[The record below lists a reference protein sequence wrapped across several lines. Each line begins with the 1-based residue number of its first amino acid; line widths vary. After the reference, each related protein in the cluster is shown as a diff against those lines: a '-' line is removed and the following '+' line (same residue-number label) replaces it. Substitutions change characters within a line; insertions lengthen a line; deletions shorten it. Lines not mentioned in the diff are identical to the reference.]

1 MVMSIRRKKHPHA
14 RRGFTVA
21 EMLTV
26 IGILVLLV
34 AILIPAIGRLRR
46 QAQGA
51 ACVANLRQLVFAY
64 QVYAGNN
71 DGRGPAFTFS
81 KSDSWVEA
89 FRSAASVDAGGTLYV
104 CPRVGADATSGDF
117 GTAFSSWT
125 ITLDRPGGPAQVSGS
140 YGFNAWLLA
149 WDPKGKAGQQFSG
162 GRPRQYTRGAAD
174 GGERVPFF
182 ADAPWADGWP
192 RADAPA
198 PPDLTNGDRANQGP
212 EKAPHENMLARFTIA
227 RHGRAINAAFAD

>member
-1 MVMSIRRKKHPHA
+1 MSIRHNDPSRG
-14 RRGFTVA
+14 RRGFTLA

-26 IGILVLLV
+26 IGILVLLI

-51 ACVANLRQLVFAY
+51 ACVGNLRQLVFAY

-89 FRSAASVDAGGTLYV
+89 FRAAASADAGGTLYV
-104 CPRVGADATSGDF
+104 CPRVGADAVSGDF

-125 ITLDRPGGPAQVSGS
+125 ITLASAGGGTP
-140 YGFNAWLLA
+140 
-149 WDPKGKAGQQFSG
+149 
-162 GRPRQYTRGAAD
+162 
-174 GGERVPFF
+174 
-182 ADAPWADGWP
+182 
-192 RADAPA
+192 
-198 PPDLTNGDRANQGP
+198 
-212 EKAPHENMLARFTIA
+212 
-227 RHGRAINAAFAD
+227 